1 MKDSLQLKLP
11 VVGEMQKMVIFSR
24 FCRTLSLLLDS
35 GITMLSSLQIL
46 ERLMDNVVIK
56 NAMREATLGVERG
69 QGISVPLSEHKVFPS
84 MLLQMVQVGEET
96 GSLETV
102 LVQLADFYDRE
113 VNFAVTSFTKLLEP
127 AMMLVLGVVV
137 LFILMSVYLPMMQ
150 MVSAI

>member
-1 MKDSLQLKLP
+1 
-11 VVGEMQKMVIFSR
+11 
-24 FCRTLSLLLDS
+24 
-35 GITMLSSLQIL
+35 
-46 ERLMDNVVIK
+46 
-56 NAMREATLGVERG
+56 
-69 QGISVPLSEHKVFPS
+69 